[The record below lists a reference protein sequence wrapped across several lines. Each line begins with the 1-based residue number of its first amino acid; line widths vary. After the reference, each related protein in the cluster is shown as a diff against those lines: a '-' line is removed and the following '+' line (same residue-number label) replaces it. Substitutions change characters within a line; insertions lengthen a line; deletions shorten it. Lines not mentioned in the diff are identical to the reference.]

1 MTKQVKGPGSKVFNR
16 MADGS
21 LDFEP
26 VITAFRA
33 HLTLSNAL
41 IRELKEA
48 FEHFDRDNDKTI
60 NFTEFKD
67 GFIAMG

>member
-1 MTKQVKGPGSKVFNR
+1 MKVFNR
-16 MADGS
+16 LADGS

-26 VITAFRA
+26 VVTAFKS
-33 HLTLSNAL
+33 HLKLSEAQ

-48 FEHFDRDNDKTI
+48 FEHFDRDDDKTI
-60 NFTEFKD
+60 NFTEFKA